1 MTNRQAVGAPEPV
14 TWIDAAGTRLAVM
27 RRGRGT
33 PVVCL
38 HAIGHGARDF
48 EALADRIGED
58 FEIVAIDW
66 PGQGRS
72 PPGIAPSAANYAAL
86 ALAAL
91 DALGIERAVLIG
103 NSIGGAAALR
113 VAACHQDRVIAL
125 VLCNSGGLAEI
136 SAFVHFVIRRFV
148 AFFRAGEEA
157 KGWFGPAFDL
167 YYRSVLPARP
177 ARAQRERIISSA
189 YEIAGVLRQAWET
202 FSQPDAD
209 LRNLVAQVECPVW
222 IAWARSDRI
231 IAWSR
236 CKRSVRGFRNHTVTF
251 FRGGHAAFLEDPD
264 RFAKAFRKF
273 MSRVEPDGAQPRAC
287 RKSQ

>member
-1 MTNRQAVGAPEPV
+1 LNRQAVGAPEPV
-14 TWIDAAGTRLAVM
+14 TWIDADGGRLAVI

-72 PPGIAPSAANYAAL
+72 PSSVPPSAENYEAL

-91 DALGIERAVLIG
+91 DALGIGRAVLIG

-125 VLCNSGGLAEI
+125 ALCNSGGLAEI
-136 SAFVHFVIRRFV
+136 GAFARFVIRCIV
-148 AFFRAGEEA
+148 AFFRAGEEG
-157 KGWFGPAFDL
+157 KTWFGSAFNL
-167 YYRSVLPARP
+167 YYRSVLPERP
-177 ARAQRERIISSA
+177 ARAQRERIAKSA
-189 YEIAGVLRQAWET
+189 YEIAGVLHRHGKL
-202 FSQPDAD
+202 SHSPMPI
-209 LRNLVAQVECPVW
+209 C
-222 IAWARSDRI
+222 
-231 IAWSR
+231 
-236 CKRSVRGFRNHTVTF
+236 VT
-251 FRGGHAAFLEDPD
+251 
-264 RFAKAFRKF
+264 
-273 MSRVEPDGAQPRAC
+273 
-287 RKSQ
+287 